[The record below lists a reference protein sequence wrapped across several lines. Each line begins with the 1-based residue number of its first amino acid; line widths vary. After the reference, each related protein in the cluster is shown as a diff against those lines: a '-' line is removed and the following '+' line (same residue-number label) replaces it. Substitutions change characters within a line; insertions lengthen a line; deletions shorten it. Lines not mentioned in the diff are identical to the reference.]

1 MDLYWPGGSAASTY
15 DGTAGDP
22 AVTVPL
28 PTVGST
34 TIANPRLG
42 ANGGAAS
49 PTNLGG
55 TADMREH
62 PYWRSEQM
70 QRMMNLTTPRTH
82 QFAVWL
88 TVGFFEVK
96 RQGDLGMLVYDPR
109 CAFDILGPEIGAAN
123 GKSTRYR
130 GFYLVDRLR
139 LTGFNP
145 SSPTG
150 FRQAIVYRQRIQ

>member
-1 MDLYWPGGSAASTY
+1 
-15 DGTAGDP
+15 
-22 AVTVPL
+22 
-28 PTVGST
+28 
-34 TIANPRLG
+34 
-42 ANGGAAS
+42 
-49 PTNLGG
+49 
-55 TADMREH
+55 MREH

-70 QRMMNLTTPRTH
+70 QRLMNLTTPRTH

-88 TVGFFEVK
+88 TIGFFEVK
-96 RQGDLGMLVYDPR
+96 RQGDLGMLAYNPTL
-109 CAFDILGPEIGAAN
+109 AFDILGPEIGSAN

-150 FRQAIVYRQRIQ
+150 FRQSLVYKQRIQ